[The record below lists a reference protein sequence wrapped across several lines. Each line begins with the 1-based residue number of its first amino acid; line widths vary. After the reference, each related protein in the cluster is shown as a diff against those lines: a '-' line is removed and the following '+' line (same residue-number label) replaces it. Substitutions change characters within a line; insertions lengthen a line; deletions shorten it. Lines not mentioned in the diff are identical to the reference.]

1 MSTPDPA
8 QLPGYHEPT
17 GNATPEPNYN
27 LKAIPIKTSPPPAT
41 HDATGQSSSSGSSSL
56 PVMPRATA
64 GGGGGSYEIEHLPNQ
79 VRPGPRAPEP
89 VSHVPIQAPSTIE
102 ETLDLCEAL
111 WEVARFPRID
121 ASWPR
126 LRARLREHE
135 RDPSTDASVLYRVRW
150 YLYHV
155 RPTLPADETEER
167 S

>member
-1 MSTPDPA
+1 MSTPDPS
-8 QLPGYHEPT
+8 QLPGYHPPVDT
-17 GNATPEPNYN
+17 AATEPNYN
-27 LKAIPIKTSPPPAT
+27 LKAIPIKVTGGSST
-41 HDATGQSSSSGSSSL
+41 HDAPAQSSPSASSAL
-56 PVMPRATA
+56 PMMPRAPQSS
-64 GGGGGSYEIEHLPNQ
+64 GGGSYEIEHLPNQ

-111 WEVARFPRID
+111 WEVARYPRID